1 MTNRGDEM
9 YMSDTDAFS
18 WYMEADPLL
27 RSTVV
32 SVMVLDGTPD
42 MDRLLERAERAT
54 RMAPGFRHKVVQAPF
69 RLAQPRWVV
78 DHDFDLTFHIRRF
91 TAPAPGTLTQV
102 FDYARQTGMAGFDR
116 DRPLWE
122 FTLIE
127 GVEGGRTALVMKMH
141 HALTDG
147 IGGMEMAKYL
157 FDPEPDP
164 GDLGPMIEAPS
175 SRQWSTLGLACDA
188 VHHNAARVV
197 GLARDFVVS
206 APAGLA
212 GDMRRPA
219 DAVRK
224 GVKLAGSIAR
234 FVRPVNNTLSAVMQ
248 DRRLAWHY
256 DTFEIPLATLRDT
269 AHSQGLTLNDAF
281 LAAVTGG
288 LLRYHERH
296 GAAVGDLR
304 VTMPVSVRT
313 PDDPIGGNRI
323 TLLRFKVPVGLHD
336 PIARMHRIH
345 ESSLAAR
352 LEPAIAYTNAIAGI
366 LNVLPRGVV
375 GGMLKHVDFIASN
388 VPDVAFPFY
397 LAGQHVVEWYAF
409 GPTIGASLN
418 VTLISYDGTCYVGV
432 NVDTGAIPDPSALM
446 DCLREGF
453 TESRGLVATH
463 AAS

>member
-1 MTNRGDEM
+1 MSRCDDM
-9 YMSDTDAFS
+9 YMSDSDAFS
-18 WYMEADPLL
+18 WYMDADPLL

-42 MDRLLERAERAT
+42 MHRLFERADRAT
-54 RMAPGFRHKVVQAPF
+54 RMAPGFRHKVVQAPL
-69 RLAQPRWVV
+69 RLANPRWVV
-78 DHDFDLTFHIRRF
+78 DDDLDLTFHIRRIS
-91 TAPAPGTLTQV
+91 APPPATLTEV
-102 FDYARQTGMAGFDR
+102 LDYARQTGMAGFDR

-122 FTLIE
+122 FTLVE
-127 GVEGGRTALVMKMH
+127 GIEGGRTALVMKMH

-157 FDPEPDP
+157 FDLEADP
-164 GDLGPMIEAPS
+164 GDLGPMPDAPS
-175 SRQWSTLGLACDA
+175 SAQLSPLGLAYDA
-188 VHHNAARVV
+188 LHHNVARVV
-197 GLARDFVVS
+197 DLVRDRVGT
-206 APAGLA
+206 APARLTGTL
-212 GDMRRPA
+212 RRPA
-219 DAVRK
+219 DALRT
-224 GVKLAGSIAR
+224 GVELLGSIAR
-234 FVRPVNNTLSAVMQ
+234 FVRPVNTTLSTVML

-256 DTFEIPLATLRDT
+256 DTIEVPLEALRDT
-269 AHSQGLTLNDAF
+269 ARSQGLTVNDAF

-304 VTMPVSVRT
+304 VTMPVSVRM

-323 TLLRFKVPVGLHD
+323 TLMRFKVPVGLHD
-336 PIARMHRIH
+336 PVERMRGIH
-345 ESSLAAR
+345 ESCLAAR
-352 LEPAIAYTNAIAGI
+352 LEPAIPYTNAIAGV

-388 VPDVAFPFY
+388 VPGIALPLY
-397 LAGQHVVEWYAF
+397 LAGERVSEWYAF

-432 NVDTGAIPDPSALM
+432 NVDTGAIPDASALM

-453 TESRGLVATH
+453 AESRSLAGVRALV
-463 AAS
+463 